1 MSKQRITQVAVDIL
15 FLAACMYRRTIM
27 RGHGRVNSFNWYTL
41 QNPLTPVDAIIPSIF
56 FIWYPQ
62 TFPNHRNSPFSRGHL
77 DKGQLGGGDVEGID
91 VRGQTGVSLLLAI
104 GTVHVR

>member
-41 QNPLTPVDAIIPSIF
+41 QNPLTPVDAIIPSNFLLGIRR
-56 FIWYPQ
+56 PSQ
-62 TFPNHRNSPFSRGHL
+62 NRNSPFSRRHL
-77 DKGQLGGGDVEGID
+77 DKGQLGGSDVEGID

-104 GTVHVR
+104 GTVTAR